1 MSQSDI
7 NSAVSKVTRFEVI
20 DDNGRSYVSY
30 DAPVTL
36 SLQDQGTTLKVFSE
50 GKNLMRSGPSTEDM
64 HEAAKV
70 LSEWLS
76 NLSTRGEPTDFAHVQ
91 AMVQAFGDAG
101 SDPLK
106 GIKAAVASLA
116 AKV

>member
-7 NSAVSKVTRFEVI
+7 NSAVAKVTRFEVI

-36 SLQDQGTTLKVFSE
+36 SLQDHGTTLKVFSE

-76 NLSTRGEPTDFAHVQ
+76 NLSTQGETADFARLQ
-91 AMVQAFGDAG
+91 AMIQAFSDAG
-101 SDPLK
+101 PDPLK
-106 GIKAAVASLA
+106 GIKAAVVSLA
-116 AKV
+116 TEI

>member
-7 NSAVSKVTRFEVI
+7 NSAISKVTRFEVI
-20 DDNGRSYVSY
+20 DGSGRAYVSY

-36 SLQDQGTTLKVFSE
+36 SIQDQGATLKVFSE
-50 GKNLMRSGPSTEDM
+50 GKNLMHSSPSTEDM
-64 HEAAKV
+64 HEVAKV
-70 LSEWLS
+70 LSEWLK
-76 NLSTRGEPTDFAHVQ
+76 NLSSRGDAADFARVK

-106 GIKAAVASLA
+106 GIKAAISTLA
-116 AKV
+116 AEV